1 MSDHLPVALARQV
14 GGRREISIRPARPA
28 DLAGLARLAAL
39 ADAAVPTAPVL
50 LAESDGAIV
59 AALST
64 TSGDVVTDPFRASV
78 DLVELLVLRSAQLS
92 RLAA

>member
-1 MSDHLPVALARQV
+1 VSGHLPVALARQV

-28 DLAGLARLAAL
+28 DVAGLTRLAAL
-39 ADAAVPTAPVL
+39 ADSVVPTEPVL

-64 TSGDVVTDPFRASV
+64 ASGDVVTDPFRASI
-78 DLVELLVLRSAQLS
+78 DLVELLQLRSAQLG
-92 RLAA
+92 RFAA